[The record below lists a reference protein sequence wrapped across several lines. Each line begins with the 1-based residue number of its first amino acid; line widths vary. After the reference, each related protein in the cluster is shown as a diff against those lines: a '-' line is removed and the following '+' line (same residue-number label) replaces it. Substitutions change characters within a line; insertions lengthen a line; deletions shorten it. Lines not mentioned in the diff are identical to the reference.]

1 MAEYLIKVGDE
12 RGHIREQTEHG
23 ISVSEVRDRFA
34 QQGFLVY
41 SVKPKGLLSA
51 PRARRK
57 RVKLE
62 QFVIFNQQFVTLI
75 RAGLPIPHSLDL
87 LARRQKN
94 RLLRSI
100 VENVRERVRTGELLS
115 EAFRNAAPGA
125 ISQIYTTTLMA
136 GEKSGNLE
144 EVLNRYI
151 TFQRLTLA
159 FRKKLVASLIYPAL
173 LITMISIMFTF
184 LISFVVPKF
193 QDLYAQIG
201 TEKLPPLTIFV
212 LSFGTTV
219 QHYILLILAV
229 VGAAAFAIWR
239 WSKTTSGGEKIDA
252 FRMSLPIFG
261 EVWLKYQ
268 VAVFARMMSTLLMG
282 GLPLVQGLETAGTS
296 MDSPL
301 LSKAVL
307 KSVQGVRE
315 GRPLSKTLEET
326 GIVPDLAAEMIEVGE
341 STGALP
347 AMLNSVS
354 EFYEEDVQ
362 TALQAALSLIEPVIL
377 IVMGVV
383 VATILISLYLPV
395 FNLGAAA
402 AGG

>member
-1 MAEYLIKVGDE
+1 M
-12 RGHIREQTEHG
+12 
-23 ISVSEVRDRFA
+23 
-34 QQGFLVY
+34 
-41 SVKPKGLLSA
+41 
-51 PRARRK
+51 
-57 RVKLE
+57 
-62 QFVIFNQQFVTLI
+62 TLI

-87 LARRQKN
+87 LARRQRNK
-94 RLLRSI
+94 LLRSI

-115 EAFRNAAPGA
+115 DAFRNAAPGA

-159 FRKKLVASLIYPAL
+159 FRKKLLASLIYPAL
-173 LITMISIMFTF
+173 LVTMISVMFTF

-201 TEKLPPLTIFV
+201 SEKLPPLTIFV

-219 QHYILLILAV
+219 QHYILLIAAV
-229 VGAAAFAIWR
+229 IGAAAFGLWR
-239 WSKTTSGGEKIDA
+239 WSKTTAGAEKIDA
-252 FRMSLPIFG
+252 FRMSLPVFG

-282 GLPLVQGLETAGTS
+282 GLPLVQGLETDGSS
-296 MDSPL
+296 MDSPQ
-301 LSKAVL
+301 LSKAIL

-315 GRPLSKTLEET
+315 GRPLSTTLEET

-347 AMLNSVS
+347 AMLNSVA

-377 IVMGVV
+377 IVMGLV

-395 FNLGAAA
+395 FSLGAAA